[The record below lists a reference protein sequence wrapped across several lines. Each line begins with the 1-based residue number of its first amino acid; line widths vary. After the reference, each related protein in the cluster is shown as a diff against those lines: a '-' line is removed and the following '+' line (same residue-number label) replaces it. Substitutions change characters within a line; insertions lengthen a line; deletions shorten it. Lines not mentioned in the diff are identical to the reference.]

1 MTVVRRP
8 AYNTHSCPQPGTNG
22 FWETAFPSRSTQVKS
37 ETARRY
43 LEKHFISLMKETE
56 DRNERL
62 RQFQKTMENSNLPAS
77 DKEALYQQFVKE
89 ETQLSRISRMKLKS
103 ARYKRIKLIGKGGFG
118 EVWLVQDITTSEL
131 FALKVLRKS
140 DIILKDQ
147 LANVR
152 AERDILSETSNH
164 WVVQLYFSFQDES
177 RLYLVM
183 EYLCGGDLMTALIK
197 RGRFNEPTARFFAG
211 EITIALNS
219 IHQLH
224 FLHRDLKPDNV
235 LIDKNGHIKLTDF
248 GLSTSY
254 LKQDNGKQQLLN
266 EIQELMI
273 EQCQISKE
281 QYAIHHERQ
290 KGVGTCGYTAP
301 EVLRG
306 QETTVLSD
314 YWSLGVI
321 LYEMLFGFPP
331 FPGKSLQETA
341 LRILHWKRALRFPSN
356 INVSNEA
363 IDLLK
368 HLLCEPESRYQ
379 YEQIVNHSFFKGF
392 NFDDIESNIPPM
404 IPIIHYPTD
413 TSHFDDIEPEP
424 CDGIDLP
431 CEPDLA
437 KFAFLGYT
445 YKSKPRSLTM
455 AKFDSQT
462 LVE

>member
-8 AYNTHSCPQPGTNG
+8 AYSTRSCPQPGTNG
-22 FWETAFPSRSTQVKS
+22 FWESAFPSRSTQVKS

-43 LEKHFISLMKETE
+43 LEEHFVALMKETE
-56 DRNERL
+56 DRNARL
-62 RQFQKTMENSNLPAS
+62 RAFQDRMAASDLPAA
-77 DKEALYQQFVKE
+77 DKDALYEQFVRE
-89 ETQLSRISRMKLKS
+89 ETQLSRLSRMRLKS
-103 ARYKRIKLIGKGGFG
+103 ARYKRLKLIGRGGFG
-118 EVWLVQDITTSEL
+118 EVWLVQDISTSEL

-152 AERDILSETSNH
+152 AERDILSTTSNH
-164 WVVQLYFSFQDES
+164 WVVELYFSFQDES

-197 RGRFNEPTARFFAG
+197 RGRFAEGAARFFAG
-211 EITIALNS
+211 EIALALRS
-219 IHQLH
+219 VHQMH

-235 LIDKNGHIKLTDF
+235 LIDARGHIKLTDF

-254 LKQDNGKQQLLN
+254 LKQDNGIHQLLD

-273 EQCQISKE
+273 EQCQISRE
-281 QYAIHHERQ
+281 QYAVHHERQ
-290 KGVGTCGYTAP
+290 KGAGTCGYTAP

-306 QETTVLSD
+306 QEPTVLSD

-331 FPGKSLQETA
+331 FPGKSIQETA
-341 LRILHWKRALRFPSN
+341 LRILHWRRALRFPEG
-356 INVSNEA
+356 INVSQEA

-368 HLLCEPESRYQ
+368 HLLCEPESRFQ
-379 YEQIVNHSFFKGF
+379 FEQIAAHPFFRGF
-392 NFDDIESNIPPM
+392 NFEDVEANVPPM
-404 IPIIHYPTD
+404 IPIVHYPTD
-413 TSHFDDIEPEP
+413 TSHFDEIEPEP
-424 CDGIDLP
+424 WEGVDLP

-455 AKFDSQT
+455 AMIDK
-462 LVE
+462 